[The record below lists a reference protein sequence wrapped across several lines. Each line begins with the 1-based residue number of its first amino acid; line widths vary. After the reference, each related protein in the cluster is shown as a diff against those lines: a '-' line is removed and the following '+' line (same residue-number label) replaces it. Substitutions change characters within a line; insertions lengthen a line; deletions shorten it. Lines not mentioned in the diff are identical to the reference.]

1 MGGATLTIASPPK
14 AQLPVRSHSSPDLV
28 LLSSHYPLSET
39 APSKGLL
46 PLPDFDV
53 PPLEDS
59 IFLKLK
65 DSSVTTVSSLPAHGP
80 RASQEALTAGL
91 DTGRKTDA
99 IRPHT
104 WRPLRDENDLAD
116 IASPPQS
123 YPEETDSAGTTV
135 NLSDSTR
142 LHRSR
147 TASGSYVNL
156 GSLSWLPGSRS
167 RNSSSEDERSEVLD
181 EAAEYDKVLS
191 PRRIWGR
198 DKPGWGIG
206 ASKSS
211 DSLSTTTRALN
222 RANVYL
228 TKIKQKPQ
236 TVFVRSGLG
245 ASPIKRSFETVRAIK
260 DGASSAYASSTDVSA
275 VDELASTPVTG
286 SERGSEITAASV
298 VRDPLWSPFRDLD
311 SAYYAFVG
319 KQTTAHRMTIVKTA
333 LVPFLNRYTYDP
345 SNKDADALSPEDVER
360 RATIMGKWW
369 AVMLQLLDENSGR
382 VAWDQGITASLLPD
396 PTPEPLAGLDRPIVL
411 GAITML
417 MTRPEWRL
425 GTPHFRPLAERC
437 PSEKVR
443 ARSDSGALSLSDT
456 SFIARST
463 ERNVHDVFLSN
474 LLSQLAVVINKLS
487 LWKTPEPLIT
497 FAGKTL
503 AYGFFFVP
511 GVAQIVVRLWGLD
524 AKPSLI
530 TRVVDEFGLPRVSLG
545 ESDDIVALF
554 PPSLGSLGYSSV
566 KKLREKLRRPPKFP
580 SQTLHIP
587 WYGPWVSRWR
597 GGDTNLFFVF
607 YKHFYLISE
616 EFMPT
621 GLPLV
626 EKARAPAF
634 VLIHAQLL
642 SIFDDTINRQV
653 AFEALMRPPFPNSIQ
668 GADAALAHMGSP
680 LPLANM
686 FRGMD
691 ENCLIMLLRDFL
703 LTANCL
709 SGARYA
715 FAEAFMRLLKAAT
728 KRTGQYDHNA
738 QQLLCD
744 FLQEALQ
751 IYHVAPSS
759 PGDGGIPGSPP
770 LMGYV
775 DWTFW
780 FDVCKR
786 MLSNNNTMS
795 EIRTLSFLFSTWD
808 IIAADPSRKEA
819 LCMDWLLDEEVFAKF
834 FCNWCPMVRAYYLRL
849 LCWRICRDSG
859 SSNELDTR
867 IWILVSKRLRD
878 TYSQYLWL
886 KQKAERSALA
896 PPSTTP
902 SPPQPG
908 KRFMIVRN
916 EVMGASFQGL
926 LANPLASPQ
935 RANSLPQVDF
945 RDFDGYNSHN
955 FTTESNDG
963 VDNPRDAQ
971 SNKRRS
977 LLGRLRGLNA
987 PAGEGRPRNY
997 GEELEKSR
1005 RDTVVPRQCS
1015 EGPPLPPKDDN
1026 PSRAPP
1032 SPGSDSTGSAPIFD
1046 AEQYVFKF
1054 TLHNI
1059 PWHNGVPAY
1068 LREQVITRP
1077 RLPAPAQ
1084 SRVSSKLA
1092 SAGYREED
1100 TVPLSPG
1107 RPPSTR
1113 AVSGWMQGGLIS
1125 EARNAQRKPG
1135 LYQNT
1140 QQCLSPGLE
1149 PRGRPSFG
1157 GDSSRSELRLIG
1169 ELPFENSTAAGPKPE
1184 TRHLELPKPKDVES
1198 KTMAVEPT
1206 GIHKTTSRY
1215 AGRALAEWSLVVS
1228 ECNSFVDRR
1237 REEGVLGLRDV
1248 EVPILAAEG
1257 LRRAG

>member
-1 MGGATLTIASPPK
+1 MGGATLTIASAPK
-14 AQLPVRSHSSPDLV
+14 PQLPVRSHSSPDLV
-28 LLSSHYPLSET
+28 LLSSHYPLSEAT
-39 APSKGLL
+39 PSKDLL
-46 PLPDFDV
+46 TLTDFDPDFDI

-65 DSSVTTVSSLPAHGP
+65 DSSVTTVSSLPTHPP
-80 RASQEALTAGL
+80 RASQEALS
-91 DTGRKTDA
+91 TGRETDA
-99 IRPHT
+99 LRPHT
-104 WRPLRDENDLAD
+104 WRPLRNDDDLAA

-123 YPEETDSAGTTV
+123 YHEAAESATTAD
-135 NLSDSTR
+135 LPDSTR

-156 GSLSWLPGSRS
+156 GSLSWLPGPRS
-167 RNSSSEDERSEVLD
+167 RNSSSEDERPEVFD
-181 EAAEYDKVLS
+181 GAAQDDKGLS

-245 ASPIKRSFETVRAIK
+245 AAPAKRSFETVRAIK
-260 DGASSAYASSTDVSA
+260 DGVSSAYASSTDVSA
-275 VDELASTPVTG
+275 VDELASTPITG
-286 SERGSEITAASV
+286 SERGSEITAASI
-298 VRDPLWSPFRDLD
+298 VRDPLGSSFRDLD
-311 SAYYAFVG
+311 SAYHAFVC
-319 KQTTAHRMTIVKTA
+319 KQTTAHRMMLVKTA
-333 LVPFLNRYTYDP
+333 LVPFLNRYACDP
-345 SNKDADALSPEDVER
+345 SSKDTNALSPEDVER

-382 VAWDQGITASLLPD
+382 VAWDQGISATMPPE

-425 GTPHFRPLAERC
+425 STPHLRPLAERC

-463 ERNVHDVFLSN
+463 ERNVHDIFLSS

-487 LWKTPEPLIT
+487 HWKTPEPLVT

-524 AKPSLI
+524 AKSSLI
-530 TRVVDEFGLPRVSLG
+530 TRVVDEFGLPRTSLG

-566 KKLREKLRRPPKFP
+566 KTLREKLRRPPKFP
-580 SQTLHIP
+580 PQTLHIP

-607 YKHFYLISE
+607 CKHFYIISE

-621 GLPLV
+621 GLPLI

-653 AFEALMRPPFPNSIQ
+653 AFEALMRPPFPESVH
-668 GADAALAHMGSP
+668 GADAALTHMGP
-680 LPLANM
+680 LLPHANM

-691 ENCLIMLLRDFL
+691 ENCIIMLLRDFL

-715 FAEAFMRLLKAAT
+715 FAEAFWRLLKAAT

-738 QQLLCD
+738 QHLLCD

-751 IYHVAPSS
+751 IYHVAPASS
-759 PGDGGIPGSPP
+759 GDGGIPGLPP

-795 EIRTLSFLFSTWD
+795 EIKTLSFLFSTWD

-819 LCMDWLLDEEVFAKF
+819 LCVDWLLDEEVFAKF

-886 KQKAERSALA
+886 KQKAERSASAL
-896 PPSTTP
+896 PSTTP

-916 EVMGASFQGL
+916 EVVGTIHQGL
-926 LANPLASPQ
+926 LASPQ
-935 RANSLPQVDF
+935 RANHLPPTDF
-945 RDFDGYNSHN
+945 RDFDGYSSQN
-955 FTTESNDG
+955 FGTESSDG
-963 VDNPRDAQ
+963 VDNVRDAQ
-971 SNKRRS
+971 SSKRWS
-977 LLGRLRGLNA
+977 LLGKLRGLN
-987 PAGEGRPRNY
+987 PPGSEGRPRNY
-997 GEELEKSR
+997 GEELEKTR
-1005 RDTVVPRQCS
+1005 RDTIVSRQSS

-1026 PSRAPP
+1026 PSRAPS
-1032 SPGSDSTGSAPIFD
+1032 SPGSDSTGSAPMFE
-1046 AEQYVFKF
+1046 AEQYVFRF
-1054 TLHNI
+1054 ALHNI
-1059 PWHNGVPAY
+1059 PWHNSVPPY
-1068 LREQVITRP
+1068 LREQLITRP

-1092 SAGYREED
+1092 SAGYRDED
-1100 TVPLSPG
+1100 SVPLSPG

-1113 AVSGWMQGGLIS
+1113 AISGWMQGGLIS
-1125 EARNAQRKPG
+1125 EARNAQRKFD
-1135 LYQNT
+1135 LDDNT
-1140 QQCLSPGLE
+1140 RECPSPGLE
-1149 PRGRPSFG
+1149 PHGRPSFG
-1157 GDSSRSELRLIG
+1157 GDTSLSELRLIG
-1169 ELPFENSTAAGPKPE
+1169 ELPFENSTTAAPKPE
-1184 TRHLELPKPKDVES
+1184 IRHLEQPKPKDWEG
-1198 KTMAVEPT
+1198 KIIATEPT
-1206 GIHKTTSRY
+1206 GTRKLTSRY

-1237 REEGVLGLRDV
+1237 RDEGVLGLRDV

>member
-1 MGGATLTIASPPK
+1 MGGATLTIASAPK
-14 AQLPVRSHSSPDLV
+14 PQLPVRSHSSPDLV
-28 LLSSHYPLSET
+28 LLSSHYPVSEA

-53 PPLEDS
+53 PPLDDS

-65 DSSVTTVSSLPAHGP
+65 DSSVTTVSSLPNHAP
-80 RASQEALTAGL
+80 RTSQEALTSGAG
-91 DTGRKTDA
+91 TGRKTDA
-99 IRPHT
+99 VRPHK
-104 WRPLRDENDLAD
+104 WRLARNDDALADLA
-116 IASPPQS
+116 SPHQS
-123 YPEETDSAGTTV
+123 YSGAADSATAV
-135 NLSDSTR
+135 DLSDSTGM
-142 LHRSR
+142 HRSR
-147 TASGSYVNL
+147 TASGSYPNL

-167 RNSSSEDERSEVLD
+167 RNSSSEDEGSEVFD
-181 EAAEYDKVLS
+181 GAAEDDKVLS

-211 DSLSTTTRALN
+211 DSLSTTTRALT
-222 RANVYL
+222 RANGYL

-245 ASPIKRSFETVRAIK
+245 AAPATRSSETVRAVR
-260 DGASSAYASSTDVSA
+260 DGVSSAYASSTDVSA
-275 VDELASTPVTG
+275 VDDSASTPITG
-286 SERGSEITAASV
+286 SERGSEITAASI
-298 VRDPLWSPFRDLD
+298 VRDHLWSPFRDLD
-311 SAYYAFVG
+311 GAYHAFVG

-333 LVPFLNRYTYDP
+333 LVPFLNRYACDP
-345 SNKDADALSPEDVER
+345 SNKDTDALLPEDVER

-382 VAWDQGITASLLPD
+382 VAWGQGIAATLPPE

-417 MTRPEWRL
+417 MARPEWRL
-425 GTPHFRPLAERC
+425 GTPHFRPLAARC

-463 ERNVHDVFLSN
+463 ERNVHDIFLSN

-487 LWKTPEPLIT
+487 HWKTPEALVT

-530 TRVVDEFGLPRVSLG
+530 TRVVDEFGLPRTSLG

-566 KKLREKLRRPPKFP
+566 KTLTEKLRRPPKFP
-580 SQTLHIP
+580 PQTLHIP

-607 YKHFYLISE
+607 CKHFYIISE
-616 EFMPT
+616 EFMPA
-621 GLPLV
+621 GLPLI

-653 AFEALMRPPFPNSIQ
+653 AFEALMRPSFPESIH
-668 GADAALAHMGSP
+668 GADAALTHMGP
-680 LPLANM
+680 LLPNANM

-691 ENCLIMLLRDFL
+691 ENCIIMLLRDFL
-703 LTANCL
+703 STANCL

-715 FAEAFMRLLKAAT
+715 FAEAFMRLSKAAT

-738 QQLLCD
+738 QHLLCD

-759 PGDGGIPGSPP
+759 PGDAEIPTFPP
-770 LMGYV
+770 LIGYV

-819 LCMDWLLDEEVFAKF
+819 LCVDWLLEEEVFAKF

-886 KQKAERSALA
+886 KQKAERSASAL
-896 PPSTTP
+896 PSTTP

-916 EVMGASFQGL
+916 EVMGASHQGL
-926 LANPLASPQ
+926 LASPQ
-935 RANSLPQVDF
+935 RTNPHPQAEF
-945 RDFDGYNSHN
+945 RDFDGYNSQK
-955 FTTESNDG
+955 FGTESDS
-963 VDNPRDAQ
+963 VDNVRDAQ
-971 SNKRRS
+971 SNKRWS
-977 LLGRLRGLNA
+977 LLGKLRGLNA
-987 PAGEGRPRNY
+987 PGSEGRPRNY
-997 GEELEKSR
+997 GEELEKTR
-1005 RDTVVPRQCS
+1005 RDTANSRQSS

-1032 SPGSDSTGSAPIFD
+1032 SPGSDSTGSVAIFD
-1046 AEQYVFKF
+1046 VEQYVFRF
-1054 TLHNI
+1054 TLQNI
-1059 PWHNGVPAY
+1059 PWHHGVPVY

-1084 SRVSSKLA
+1084 ARVNSKLA
-1092 SAGYREED
+1092 SAGYCDEED

-1113 AVSGWMQGGLIS
+1113 AISGWMQGGLIS
-1125 EARNAQRKPG
+1125 EARNAQRKFD
-1135 LYQNT
+1135 LDDTT

-1149 PRGRPSFG
+1149 PRGGPSFG
-1157 GDSSRSELRLIG
+1157 GDSSSSELRLIG
-1169 ELPFENSTAAGPKPE
+1169 ELPFENSTTAVLKSE
-1184 TRHLELPKPKDVES
+1184 TRRLEPPKPKHGES
-1198 KTMAVEPT
+1198 KIIAVEPT
-1206 GIHKTTSRY
+1206 GTQKTTSRY

-1237 REEGVLGLRDV
+1237 RGEGVLGLRDV

>member
-1 MGGATLTIASPPK
+1 MGAATLTIASAPK
-14 AQLPVRSHSSPDLV
+14 PQLPVRSHSSPDLV
-28 LLSSHYPLSET
+28 LLSSHYPLSDA

-46 PLPDFDV
+46 PLPDFNV

-65 DSSVTTVSSLPAHGP
+65 DSSITTVSSLPNHTP
-80 RASQEALTAGL
+80 RASQEAPTTGAGS
-91 DTGRKTDA
+91 GRKTDA
-99 IRPHT
+99 LRPHT
-104 WRPLRDENDLAD
+104 WRPLRNDDDLAD
-116 IASPPQS
+116 IVTPPQS
-123 YPEETDSAGTTV
+123 YPETADSATTV
-135 NLSDSTR
+135 DLPDSTR
-142 LHRSR
+142 LQRSR

-167 RNSSSEDERSEVLD
+167 RNSSSEDERSEIPD
-181 EAAEYDKVLS
+181 GAAEDDKVLS
-191 PRRIWGR
+191 SRRIWGR
-198 DKPGWGIG
+198 DKPGRGIG
-206 ASKSS
+206 VSKSS

-222 RANVYL
+222 RASIYL

-245 ASPIKRSFETVRAIK
+245 GGLTKRSSETARGIK

-275 VDELASTPVTG
+275 VDELASTPITG
-286 SERGSEITAASV
+286 SERGSEITAAST

-311 SAYYAFVG
+311 GAYHSFVG

-333 LVPFLNRYTYDP
+333 LVPFLNRYACDP
-345 SNKDADALSPEDVER
+345 SNKDTDALSPEDVER

-382 VAWDQGITASLLPD
+382 VAWDQGIATILP
-396 PTPEPLAGLDRPIVL
+396 PESTPEPLAGLDRPIVL

-463 ERNVHDVFLSN
+463 ERNVHDIFLSN

-487 LWKTPEPLIT
+487 LRKAPEPLIT

-530 TRVVDEFGLPRVSLG
+530 TRVVDEFGLPRTSLG
-545 ESDDIVALF
+545 ESEDIVALF

-566 KKLREKLRRPPKFP
+566 RALKEKLRRPPKFP
-580 SQTLHIP
+580 PQTLYIP

-607 YKHFYLISE
+607 CKHFYIISE
-616 EFMPT
+616 EFMPA
-621 GLPLV
+621 GLPLI

-653 AFEALMRPPFPNSIQ
+653 AFEALMRPSFPESIH
-668 GADAALAHMGSP
+668 GADAALTHMGQL
-680 LPLANM
+680 LPHANM
-686 FRGMD
+686 FRDMD
-691 ENCLIMLLRDFL
+691 ENCVIMLLRDLL
-703 LTANCL
+703 LTGNCL
-709 SGARYA
+709 SGARFA
-715 FAEAFMRLLKAAT
+715 FAEAFMCLLKAAT

-738 QQLLCD
+738 QHLLCD
-744 FLQEALQ
+744 FLQEALL
-751 IYHVAPSS
+751 IYHAAPSS
-759 PGDGGIPGSPP
+759 PGDGGNPTLPR
-770 LMGYV
+770 MMDYV

-819 LCMDWLLDEEVFAKF
+819 LCVDWLLDQEVFAKF

-878 TYSQYLWL
+878 TYSHYLWL
-886 KQKAERSALA
+886 KQKAERSASA

-902 SPPQPG
+902 SLPQPG

-916 EVMGASFQGL
+916 EVMGASHQGL
-926 LANPLASPQ
+926 LASPWASPQ
-935 RANSLPQVDF
+935 RANPLLQADF
-945 RDFDGYNSHN
+945 GDFDGYNSQN
-955 FTTESNDG
+955 FTMESSDS
-963 VDNPRDAQ
+963 VDNIRDAQ
-971 SNKRRS
+971 SSKRWS
-977 LLGRLRGLNA
+977 LLGRLRGLNT
-987 PAGEGRPRNY
+987 PGSEGRPRSY
-997 GEELEKSR
+997 GEGLEKTR
-1005 RDTVVPRQCS
+1005 RDTVVSRQYS

-1026 PSRAPP
+1026 PSRAPS
-1032 SPGSDSTGSAPIFD
+1032 SPSDSTGSAPIFD
-1046 AEQYVFKF
+1046 AEQYVFRF
-1054 TLHNI
+1054 ALHNI

-1084 SRVSSKLA
+1084 ARVSSKLA
-1092 SAGYREED
+1092 SAGYRDED
-1100 TVPLSPG
+1100 SLPLSPG
-1107 RPPSTR
+1107 RPPPTR
-1113 AVSGWMQGGLIS
+1113 AISGWMQGGLIS
-1125 EARNAQRKPG
+1125 EARNAQRKSASDD
-1135 LYQNT
+1135 NT
-1140 QQCLSPGLE
+1140 QECLSPGLE
-1149 PRGRPSFG
+1149 SRGRPSFG
-1157 GDSSRSELRLIG
+1157 GDTSSSEFRLIG
-1169 ELPFENSTAAGPKPE
+1169 ELPFENSTTAALKAE
-1184 TRHLELPKPKDVES
+1184 TGRLEQPKPKDGET
-1198 KTMAVEPT
+1198 KILAIEPT
-1206 GIHKTTSRY
+1206 GVHKSTSRY

-1237 REEGVLGLRDV
+1237 REEGVLGLKDV